1 MSSDRLEVASR
12 VVFGLLFV
20 AAGALSFAGW
30 GISGNRSRNSYE
42 LVRSVRSLELLDG
55 LWASLAPVWF
65 ALPLLVAIGLVA
77 VGYGRLMVASL
88 SALAIGVL
96 LLLGWWQVKVSPL
109 RVDTAAAASAFFGA
123 CLIVTSVVSI
133 LLSRRTANR

>member
-1 MSSDRLEVASR
+1 MTSDRWLLASR
-12 VVFGLLFV
+12 LVLGALLLG
-20 AAGALSFAGW
+20 AGALSFAGW

-65 ALPLLVAIGLVA
+65 ALPLLVAMGLVA
-77 VGYGRLMVASL
+77 VGYERLLFASL
-88 SALAIGVL
+88 SGVVVGGL
-96 LLLGWWQVKVSPL
+96 LVLGWWQVKVSPL
-109 RVDTAAAASAFFGA
+109 RVDTAAAASAFLGA
-123 CLIVTSVVSI
+123 CLIVISAVSI